1 MNNLFSVRQNRIKVM
16 IGLLLIIATLIAYWH
31 IENFDFI
38 DVDDELYVTE
48 NRQVQNG
55 LTFEGI
61 VWAFTTFHAAN
72 WHPVTWLSHM
82 LDFSLYGLNPMGHHW
97 TNLQFHLANS
107 LLLLFVFFKMTGALW
122 RSAFVAALFAL
133 HPLHVESVAWVA
145 ERKDVLSTFFG
156 FLTIG
161 AYYHYV
167 QRPQILKYLLIILLF
182 SLGLMAKPMLVTLP
196 FVLLLLDFWPLE
208 QFSSQRTQPHKE
220 TLQRVLQ
227 LVQGKIPLF
236 IAVVVSSVLTFL
248 AQQSQGAVGSLAYF
262 SIRARISNALVSYV
276 RYIGKA
282 IWPQK
287 LSIFY
292 PYPDFTPIWQVMGA
306 AILIA
311 GASCL
316 AVRYSKRYPYI
327 AVGLF
332 WYLGTLVP
340 VIGLVQVGPQSMADR
355 YTYIP
360 LIGIFIIV
368 AWGAWDL
375 LEKQR
380 WRKEILVVS
389 ATLILSILTVRTYF
403 QVSHWKNGITVFE
416 NAVRVTENNY
426 WAYNN
431 LGTAYGKK
439 NYDMAIL
446 SYNKALNIK
455 PDYTAALFN
464 LGTSFTEKGSFDKAV
479 PYFNKALKIDPKDV
493 DVHNNL
499 GSILFI
505 RGKLDKAALHFNEIL
520 KIDPENANAHS
531 NLANVLSAQGKLD
544 EAALSYEQAIKINPD
559 HKDAYYNF
567 GELLLKQ
574 GKINEAVAHFAKAIK
589 IDPNYSKAYNYIGVI
604 LAQQGEIKKADMFF
618 SKAIQ
623 IKPDYAEARENL
635 KILKQIISKSNKP

>member
-1 MNNLFSVRQNRIKVM
+1 M

-31 IENFDFI
+31 IGKFDFI
-38 DVDDELYVTE
+38 GVDDELYVTK
-48 NRQVQNG
+48 NHHVQNG

-61 VWAFTTFHAAN
+61 RWAFTTFYAAN

-97 TNLQFHLANS
+97 TNLQFHMANS
-107 LLLLFVFFKMTGALW
+107 LLLLFILFKMTGALW

-196 FVLLLLDFWPLE
+196 FILLLLDFWPLE
-208 QFSSQRTQPHKE
+208 QFSLQRSQPHKA

-227 LVQGKIPLF
+227 LVREKIPLF
-236 IAVVVSSVLTFL
+236 IAVVISSVLTFL

-276 RYIGKA
+276 RYIGKT

-292 PYPDFTPIWQVMGA
+292 PYPDFIPIWQAMGA
-306 AILIA
+306 AMLIA

-380 WRKEILVVS
+380 RRKEILAVS

-403 QVSHWKNGITVFE
+403 QVSHWENGITVFE

-439 NYDMAIL
+439 NYDKAIS

-464 LGTSFTEKGSFDKAV
+464 LGTSFMEKGSFDKAV

-499 GSILFI
+499 GSIFFI
-505 RGKLDKAALHFNEIL
+505 RGKLDKASLHFNEIL
-520 KIDPENANAHS
+520 KIDPENADAHS
-531 NLANVLSAQGKLD
+531 NLANVLSAQGKPD
-544 EAALSYEQAIKINPD
+544 EAALNYEQAIKINPD

-574 GKINEAVAHFAKAIK
+574 GKINEAVAHFAEAIK
-589 IDPNYSKAYNYIGVI
+589 IDPNYWKAYNYIGVI
-604 LAQQGEIKKADMFF
+604 LAQQGKIKKADMFF

-623 IKPDYAEARENL
+623 IRPDYAEARKNL
-635 KILKQIISKSNKP
+635 KILKGIVSY